1 VTNVTFVILSFEG
14 PDLYAHAGGLGSR
27 VTGLSHAL
35 ADMGL
40 ETHLFFIGDPD
51 LPGHESFGLL
61 HLHRWCQWISAYHRA
76 GVYDGEEGKLRDWNQ
91 SLPGW
96 LIGEL
101 LAPRVRAGGS
111 VVLLAEEWH
120 TAGAILALDAELRRL
135 GLRDRVHLVWN
146 ANNVFGFHR
155 VPWDALRRAAVITT
169 VSRYMKH
176 VMWDHGVDARVIPN
190 GIPEH
195 WLDPLDRR
203 ACASLARLLGQRT
216 TLVKVARWDPDKRW
230 EMSVDAVALLKRE
243 HALPLFLARGGMED
257 HGREVLARAQRHG
270 LGLTTARWDDRSAE
284 AFIQALEPALDADMV
299 VLEGYLSEPQ
309 RRVLFHVA
317 DAVLANSGIEP
328 FGLVGLETMSV
339 GGVAFVGCT
348 GEDYVTHGLDAISLQ
363 TSDPREIVRYVLH
376 LRTLPRLRTRLR
388 AAARRSAGRYTW
400 RAVVERTMPLFLQGL
415 GVPLPTPAAASRGG
429 RTIQA

>member
-1 VTNVTFVILSFEG
+1 VTDVTFVILSFEG
-14 PDLYAHAGGLGSR
+14 PDRYSHAGGLGSR
-27 VTGLSHAL
+27 VGGLSHAL

-51 LPGHESFGLL
+51 LPGHETYGRL

-76 GVYDGEEGKLRDWNQ
+76 GVYDGEEGKLWDWNH

-96 LIGEL
+96 LIAEL
-101 LAPRVRAGGS
+101 LGPRVRTGGS
-111 VVLLAEEWH
+111 VVVLAEEWH
-120 TAGAILALDAELRRL
+120 TAGVILALDAELRRL
-135 GLRDRVHLVWN
+135 GLRHRVHLVWN
-146 ANNVFGFHR
+146 ANNVFGFDR
-155 VPWDALRRAAVITT
+155 VPWDALRGAAVITT

-190 GIPEH
+190 GIPGQ
-195 WLDPLDRR
+195 WLEPLDRR
-203 ACASLARLLGQRT
+203 ACSSLSRLLAGRM

-230 EMSVDAVALLKRE
+230 DMSVDAVALLKRE
-243 HALPLFLARGGMED
+243 HVQPFFLARGGMED
-257 HGREVLARAQRHG
+257 HGRDVLARARRRG
-270 LGLTTARWDDRSAE
+270 LSLAAARWEDRSAG
-284 AFIQALEPALDADMV
+284 AFIQALEPAIGADMV

-348 GEDYVTHGLDAISLQ
+348 GEEYVTHGLDAISLQ
-363 TSDPREIVRYVLH
+363 TADPHEIVRYALH

-388 AAARRSAGRYTW
+388 AAARRSAARYTW

-415 GVPLPTPAAASRGG
+415 GVPLPPPGAARSPQ
-429 RTIQA
+429 TIHA